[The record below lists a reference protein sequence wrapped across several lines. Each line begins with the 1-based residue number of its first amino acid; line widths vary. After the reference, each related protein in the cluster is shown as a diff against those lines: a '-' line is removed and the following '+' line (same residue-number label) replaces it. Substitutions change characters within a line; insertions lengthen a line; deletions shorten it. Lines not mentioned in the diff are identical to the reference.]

1 MKAIIGLGNPG
12 LAYKNTRHNLGFMVA
27 DALLQSWK
35 QKFKSDSK
43 TGCLKAKLN
52 FSGEVIFIC
61 KPLSYM
67 NLSGKS
73 AKKIVESANIA
84 AGDMLVVCD
93 DVNLELGEMRIRV
106 KGASGGHKGLASII
120 EELGT
125 ENFPRLRIGVA
136 SPKGGR
142 ELSDYVLS
150 AFSRAEQKTIAA
162 VIEKAK
168 EAIEC
173 WAENGI
179 QDAMNKFN

>member
-12 LAYKNTRHNLGFMVA
+12 AVYKNTRHNLGFMVA
-27 DALLQSWK
+27 DALLEGTK

-43 TGCLKAKLN
+43 TGCLKASLN
-52 FSGEVIFIC
+52 FSGEVVFVC

-67 NLSGKS
+67 NLSGKP
-73 AKKIVESANIA
+73 AKKITEAANIA
-84 AGDMLVVCD
+84 VSDMLVVCD
-93 DVNLELGEMRIRV
+93 DVNLEVGKIRIRA
-106 KGASGGHKGLASII
+106 KGASGGHKGLASIV

-136 SPKGGR
+136 SPTDGR

-150 AFSRAEQKTIAA
+150 GFSRAEQKTIGA

-173 WAENGI
+173 WAENGMHE
-179 QDAMNKFN
+179 AMNKYN